1 MIHDSPPGNPPTKL
15 APCSSDFVHVHQ
27 TAMKPTSEVQ
37 RRGKGPRRSQRKGSC
52 NQLHLFLLGI
62 LGYPERGI
70 PLETWEKTLEISVL
84 IQHFWSPTNQPTN
97 QPTLPVPFFLR
108 HPRCSMIKCGLSKTC
123 ILRPRPRFDDVT
135 MSHGFSPWE
144 NIWGF
149 PKNRGIYPKMDGE
162 NHGKPY

>member
-70 PLETWEKTLEISVL
+70 PLETWKKTLEISVL

-97 QPTLPVPFFLR
+97 QPTNPPGSVFSEASQMLHDKVRLVKDM
-108 HPRCSMIKCGLSKTC
+108 HPKATATIRRC
-123 ILRPRPRFDDVT
+123 DDVPWIFT
-135 MSHGFSPWE
+135 M
-144 NIWGF
+144 
-149 PKNRGIYPKMDGE
+149 
-162 NHGKPY
+162 GKYMGVSKK

>member
-1 MIHDSPPGNPPTKL
+1 MIPTKL

-70 PLETWEKTLEISVL
+70 PLETWKKPLEISVL
-84 IQHFWSPTNQPTN
+84 IQHFWSPTNQPPDVFWASLLHDKVRLVKDMHPQAT
-97 QPTLPVPFFLR
+97 QDVPWFQR
-108 HPRCSMIKCGLSKTC
+108 
-123 ILRPRPRFDDVT
+123 
-135 MSHGFSPWE
+135 E
-144 NIWGF
+144 NIW
-149 PKNRGIYPKMDGE
+149 KYHSANRSEKSSWPTTAAMGE
-162 NHGKPY
+162 TSCNPRFSTFFFFQVGELHYWGWS